1 MLSDETTT
9 VRQLKDLVLAFTEER
24 DWQQFHTPKDLGVA
38 LVCEVG
44 ELFEHFRYQTDSQ
57 IQARL
62 DDPSKKREIAD
73 EVADCLWLILRI
85 ADVTGI
91 DLASALAVKV
101 KEAGEKYPVERS
113 YGRPDKYTAY
123 REDAVPDAERAAPE
137 VEGDD

>member
-9 VRQLKDLVLAFTEER
+9 VRRLKDLVLAFTEER

-44 ELFEHFRYQTDSQ
+44 ELFEHFRYQTDAQ

-85 ADVTGI
+85 SDVTGI
-91 DLASALAVKV
+91 DLASSLAIKV
-101 KEAGEKYPVERS
+101 EEAGKKYPVDRS

-123 REDAVPDAERAAPE
+123 RSEE
-137 VEGDD
+137 EGSGPS